1 MILKYRLEDEGGISE
16 ISAVDDE
23 VYNIVRSLAI
33 RVGVIHMDEDGG
45 EPVCTLAIERMLKT
59 YKEEHHGGS
68 GLTNA
73 VEAELKVLH
82 ELHPNRVHM
91 RRVCR
96 AHKGISCDYAVACG
110 NGKQGQHDL
119 CIYPNVCELSKEE
132 AF

>member
-16 ISAVDDE
+16 ISAVNE
-23 VYNIVRSLAI
+23 AVYDVVRSLAI
-33 RVGVIHMDEDGG
+33 RVGVIRMEEDGD

-59 YKEEHHGGS
+59 HKKEHGVS

-82 ELHPNRVHM
+82 ELHPDRVHM

-110 NGKQGQHDL
+110 NGKQGQYDL
-119 CIYPNVCELSKEE
+119 CIYPNMCELSSEE